1 MRFLTLSHVQMEHIK
16 IYQSTDCLIGFE
28 RFLRLRRKL
37 TKFMVSGTNCT
48 NAGWPLHLLLWDIYR
63 KCILLCPPILSAWD
77 ICEISI
83 LLCPISP
90 LQQDI
95 HYIFFSICLTTP
107 LQWDIHYIFFS
118 ICPHNFPSVFF
129 KMLIILRMCPIAAP
143 GKSISG
149 KKLVTQIIVINLVRK
164 IPTPVNICFCV

>member
-90 LQQDI
+90 LHQDIHYIFFSICPTTPLQWAI

-118 ICPHNFPSVFF
+118 ICPYNFPSVFF
-129 KMLIILRMCPIAAP
+129 KMLVILRMCPIPTP
-143 GKSISG
+143 GKSISYSP
-149 KKLVTQIIVINLVRK
+149 IR
-164 IPTPVNICFCV
+164 PR